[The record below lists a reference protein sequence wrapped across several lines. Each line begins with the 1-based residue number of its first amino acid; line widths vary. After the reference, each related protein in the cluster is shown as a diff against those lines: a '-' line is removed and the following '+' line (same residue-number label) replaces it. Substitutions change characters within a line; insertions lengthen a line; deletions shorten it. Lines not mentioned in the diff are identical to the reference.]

1 MKSRADSI
9 FLTAVLLVV
18 VMPLSVMATNIK
30 EPDWKV
36 NLITEVQKGVLNFK
50 GSKCKDPVKVFI
62 NYVDNTDGS
71 DRKPKAYEEFWYNQA
86 GKPIGQEKFNRY
98 DIRPSELVQMEVKH
112 KNKKKVEPEEF
123 KASANAAIRF
133 FLDCNVHKGAIN
145 SLLVPESSFE
155 EIVQAMEEQGFA
167 KFEPLSGDEL
177 EPSGNK
183 PFLLLRSSEADGGAD
198 KSQYL
203 EYQR

>member
-9 FLTAVLLVV
+9 FLSAVLLIIS
-18 VMPLSVMATNIK
+18 MPLSVMAVNIK

-36 NLITEVQKGVLNFK
+36 TLTTEVQKGVLNFK

-62 NYVDNTDGS
+62 SYVDNTDGS
-71 DRKPKAYEEFWYNQA
+71 DRKPKPYEELWYNKA

-98 DIRPSELVQMEVKH
+98 DIRKSEQVLMEVKH

-133 FLDCNVHKGAIN
+133 FVDCNVHKGAIN
-145 SLLVPESSFE
+145 TLVVPSDSFN
-155 EIVQAMEEQGFA
+155 EIVQAMEDQGWA
-167 KFEPLSGDEL
+167 KVEPKVGDEAELSG
-177 EPSGNK
+177 SK
-183 PFLLLRSSEADGGAD
+183 PFLLVHSSEADGGAD
-198 KSQYL
+198 QSEYL

>member
-9 FLTAVLLVV
+9 FLTAVLLVI
-18 VMPLSVMATNIK
+18 VMPLSVMAINIK

-36 NLITEVQKGVLNFK
+36 TLTTEVQRGVLNFK

-71 DRKPKAYEEFWYNQA
+71 DRKPKAYEEFWYNKA

-98 DIRPSELVQMEVKH
+98 DIRPSEQVQMEVKH
-112 KNKKKVEPEEF
+112 KNKKQVEPEEF

-133 FLDCNVHKGAIN
+133 FVDCNVHKGAIN
-145 SLLVPESSFE
+145 TLVVPSDSFE

-167 KFEPLSGDEL
+167 KFDPKSGDEAT
-177 EPSGNK
+177 PSGNK
-183 PFLLLRSSEADGGAD
+183 PFLLVRSSEADGGAD
-198 KSQYL
+198 KSEYL